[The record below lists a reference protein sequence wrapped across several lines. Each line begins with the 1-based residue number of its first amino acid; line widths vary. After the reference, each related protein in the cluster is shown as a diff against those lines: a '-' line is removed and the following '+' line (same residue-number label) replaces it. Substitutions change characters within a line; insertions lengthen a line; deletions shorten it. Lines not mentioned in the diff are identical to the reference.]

1 MENFAIL
8 IDFENFTC
16 SPEGLRELVQN
27 LSQRGTFVVKRA
39 YADWVKLAG
48 YRQHLLACQIEMI
61 ELACAT
67 KGKNSADIR
76 LVVDAMEL
84 LFT

>member
-1 MENFAIL
+1 
-8 IDFENFTC
+8 
-16 SPEGLRELVQN
+16 
-27 LSQRGTFVVKRA
+27 
-39 YADWVKLAG
+39 
-48 YRQHLLACQIEMI
+48 MI

-84 LFT
+84 LFTKPHIRTFVILSADSVFLPLLNRWTQPKLF